1 MQDDLGAFVL
11 ARWDDMAN
19 DEVGDSEL
27 VFVVDRHLGGV
38 GGGVKDLG
46 KGAPVRFDS
55 FGGTGVSDLGGGV
68 VAQSALEVVACVGPE
83 IYKITL
89 KY

>member
-1 MQDDLGAFVL
+1 VQDDLGAFVL
-11 ARWDDMAN
+11 ARWDDIVH

-27 VFVVDRHLGGV
+27 VFVVDRYLDGV

-55 FGGTGVSDLGGGV
+55 FRGTGVSDLGGGV
-68 VAQSALEVVACVGPE
+68 VAESALEVVAGVDV
-83 IYKITL
+83 L
-89 KY
+89 KYAKRG